1 MTKSSSSLNPLRTA
15 RRSTILGLVAAVTL
29 VGCAPSGSA
38 PDAHADVDATYDV
51 LIRGGRVIDGTGSP
65 WFRADVG
72 MRDGRIVAVG
82 LLGEHP
88 ATEVIDAAGMVV
100 TPGFIDMHAHSDWS
114 LLKEGRGMSK
124 IRQGVTTEV
133 IGEGVSVAPRKA
145 DIIDGDYDIEPD
157 WTTLRGYFD
166 RMQKEG
172 TSGNVMS
179 YISAGQLRRYVMGE
193 GVQRAPT
200 AEELEQEKK
209 LLAQGMEDG
218 AAGLVMALETPG
230 YVQFPPEG
238 EESPAMPNTEELIEL
253 AKVVHRYGGVY
264 GVHMRDQ
271 GAHIVDAIEE
281 AAEIGEKG
289 GVPVEI
295 FHLKAAGHPNF
306 GSMGKALAAIAAA
319 RHRGVDIAA
328 DMYPYIA
335 ASHGLATEI
344 PRWAHEGG
352 REKMLERLADPSLRP
367 RIKREV
373 TDYMNE
379 KYYNE
384 TNGARGFDAVIVT
397 QVSKNADRYVGKT
410 IGEIAREQH
419 KAPDEEVLDLMIEQG
434 GDVGIVMFY
443 MSEKDVRLA
452 MQDPLVSFCT
462 DGTAASPD
470 FPGQPH
476 PRWYGTFPRVLGH
489 YVRDEKVLP
498 LEQAVRRMTS
508 LPAQRMGLMD
518 RGIVRPGMWADLV
531 VFDPDKIIDKA
542 TFAAPK
548 QYPEGIPDVL
558 VNGVVV
564 IRDGQHTN
572 SKPGRPLYGPGR
584 RNASAVTAA
593 SGTPVGS

>member
-1 MTKSSSSLNPLRTA
+1 MSTPARSPRYYRTTTYGIA
-15 RRSTILGLVAAVTL
+15 RGLGPARLAAVL
-29 VGCAPSGSA
+29 LLAGCTASGA
-38 PDAHADVDATYDV
+38 GANPDTDPTFDV

-72 MRDGRIVAVG
+72 VKDGHIAAVG
-82 LLGEHP
+82 QLADQP
-88 ATEVIDAAGMVV
+88 AKEVIDATGMVV
-100 TPGFIDMHAHSDWS
+100 TPGFIDMHTHSDWS
-114 LLKEGRGMSK
+114 LLADGRGMSK
-124 IRQGVTTEV
+124 IRQGVTTEI
-133 IGEGVSVAPRKA
+133 IGEGVSVAPRKP
-145 DIIDGDYDIEPD
+145 DMQDGGDGVQAD
-157 WTTLRGYFD
+157 WTTLSGYFE
-166 RMQKEG
+166 RLEKQG

-179 YISAGQLRRYVMGE
+179 YISAGQLRRYVLGE

-200 AEELEQEKK
+200 PEELEQEKQ

-238 EESPAMPNTEELIEL
+238 EESPAMPSTAELIEL
-253 AKVVHRYGGVY
+253 AKVVHRYGGIY
-264 GVHMRDQ
+264 AEHMRDQ
-271 GAHIVDAIEE
+271 GSHIVDAINE
-281 AAEIGEKG
+281 AAEIGEEA

-295 FHLKAAGHPNF
+295 FHLKAAGRPNF
-306 GSMGKALAAIAAA
+306 GSMGKALAAIADA
-319 RHRGVDIAA
+319 RKRGVDIAA

-352 REKMLERLADPSLRP
+352 REKMLERLADPTQRP

-373 TDYMNE
+373 AQYMNE

-384 TNGARGFDAVIVT
+384 TNGAKGFDAVIIT
-397 QVSKNADRYVGKT
+397 EVSKNADQYVGKT

-419 KAPDEEVLDLMIEQG
+419 KAPDDEVLDLMIEEG
-434 GDVGIVMFY
+434 GEVGIVMFY

-452 MQDPLVSFCT
+452 MRDPFVSFDS
-462 DGTAASPD
+462 DGTSASPD

-489 YVRDEKVLP
+489 YVRDEQVLP

-508 LPAQRMGLMD
+508 LAAQRMGLQD

-531 VFDPDKIIDKA
+531 VFDPGKIVDKA

-548 QYPEGIPDVL
+548 QFPEGIPDVL
-558 VNGVVV
+558 VNGVIVV
-564 IRDGQHTN
+564 RDGQHTGA
-572 SKPGRPLYGPGR
+572 KPGRALYGPGKR
-584 RNASAVTAA
+584 DSAAA
-593 SGTPVGS
+593 ATDR